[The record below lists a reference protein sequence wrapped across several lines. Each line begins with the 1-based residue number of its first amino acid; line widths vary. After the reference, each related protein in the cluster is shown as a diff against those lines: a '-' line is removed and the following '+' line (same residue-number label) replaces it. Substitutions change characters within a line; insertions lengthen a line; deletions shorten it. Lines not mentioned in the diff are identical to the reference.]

1 MSIIIINIDKAK
13 AIGHDIRRT
22 KRAEEFQP
30 YDEVIAKQ
38 IPGAD
43 AVAAEEARKEIRF
56 KYELI
61 QEAIDLA
68 ATPDEIKAALG
79 GAS

>member
-1 MSIIIINIDKAK
+1 MSIIINLDKAK
-13 AIGHDIRRT
+13 AIGQDIRRA

-30 YDEVIAKQ
+30 YDEMIAKQ
-38 IPGAD
+38 IPGVD

-68 ATPDEIKAALG
+68 ATPEEIKAALEVTQ
-79 GAS
+79 

>member
-1 MSIIIINIDKAK
+1 MSIIINLDKAK
-13 AIGHDIRRT
+13 AIGNDIRRT
-22 KRAEEFQP
+22 KRAKEFQP

-68 ATPDEIKAALG
+68 TTPDEIKAALG